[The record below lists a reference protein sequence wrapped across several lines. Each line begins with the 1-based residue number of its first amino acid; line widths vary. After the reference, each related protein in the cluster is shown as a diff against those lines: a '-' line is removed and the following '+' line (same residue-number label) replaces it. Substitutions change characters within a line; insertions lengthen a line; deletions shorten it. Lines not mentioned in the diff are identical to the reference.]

1 MIKIFFGEDRV
12 TISSAVRKEL
22 GEDYEIFEGENLSA
36 DDLPN
41 IFLGTSLFG
50 ETRKILIKDL
60 SENKTVFEKILD
72 YLKTTHDVVLW
83 ETKFD
88 KRSAIYK
95 TLSKEK
101 IEMNEFKL
109 LESMNSKEV
118 FDIFDIALRDGQRAV
133 KMVEKIQE
141 TNDPFMFVGLL
152 ASQAIKKFEFRQ
164 GRKEKRVLK
173 ELSNLDIQ
181 MKSTGI
187 EPWTLI
193 KLSLLKLSSL

>member
-1 MIKIFFGEDRV
+1 MIKIFFGDDRV

-22 GEDYEIFEGENLSA
+22 GEDYEIFEGENLSV
-36 DDLPN
+36 DDFPN

-60 SENKTVFEKILD
+60 AENKDAFERIRD
-72 YLKTTHDVVLW
+72 YLKTTHDIVLW
-83 ETKFD
+83 ETKLD

-95 TLSKEK
+95 TLLKEK
-101 IEMNEFKL
+101 VEITEFKL
-109 LESMNSKEV
+109 LAPTNSKEV
-118 FDIFDIALRDGQRAV
+118 FDIFDIALRDGQKAV
-133 KMVEKIQE
+133 KMIDKIQE

-181 MKSTGI
+181 MKSTGV
-187 EPWTLI
+187 ESWTLI
-193 KLSLLKLSSL
+193 KLSLLRLSSL

>member
-12 TISSAVRKEL
+12 TISSAVRTEL
-22 GEDYEIFEGENLSA
+22 GEDYEIFEGENLSV
-36 DDLPN
+36 DDLSN

-60 SENKTVFEKILD
+60 SENKAVFENILGF
-72 YLKTTHDVVLW
+72 LKTTHSIVIW

-95 TLSKEK
+95 TLTKEK
-101 IEMNEFKL
+101 VEMNEFKL
-109 LESMNSKEV
+109 LEPTNSKEV
-118 FDIFDIALRDGQRAV
+118 FDIFDVALRDGQRAI

>member
-1 MIKIFFGEDRV
+1 MIRIFFGEDRV

-22 GEDYEIFEGENLSA
+22 GEDYEIFEGENLSV

-50 ETRKILIKDL
+50 ETRRILIKDL
-60 SENKTVFEKILD
+60 AENKDVFEKIQD
-72 YLKTTHDVVLW
+72 YLKTTHNVVLW
-83 ETKFD
+83 ETKLD

-101 IEMNEFKL
+101 VEMTEFKL
-109 LESMNSKEV
+109 LAPTNSKEV
-118 FDIFDIALRDGQRAV
+118 FDIFDVALCDGQRAI

-181 MKSTGI
+181 MKSTSI

>member
-1 MIKIFFGEDRV
+1 MIKIFFGDDRV
-12 TISSAVRKEL
+12 TISSAIKKEL
-22 GEDYEIFEGENLSA
+22 GEEYEVFEGENLLV

-50 ETRKILIKDL
+50 EIRKILIKDL
-60 SENKTVFEKILD
+60 AENKEAFEKIQD
-72 YLKTTHDVVLW
+72 YLKTMHNVVLW
-83 ETKFD
+83 ETKLD
-88 KRSAIYK
+88 KRSSAYK
-95 TLSKEK
+95 MLVKEK
-101 IEMNEFKL
+101 IEITEFKL
-109 LESMNSKEV
+109 LEPTNSREV
-118 FDIFDIALRDGQRAV
+118 FDIFDIALRDGQKAI

-152 ASQAIKKFEFRQ
+152 ASQAIKKFEFRR
-164 GRKEKRVLK
+164 GRKEKRVLA

>member
-1 MIKIFFGEDRV
+1 MIRIFFGEDRV

-22 GEDYEIFEGENLSA
+22 GEDYEIFEGENLSV

-50 ETRKILIKDL
+50 ETRRILIKDL
-60 SENKTVFEKILD
+60 AENKDVFEKIQD
-72 YLKTTHDVVLW
+72 YLKTTHNVVLW
-83 ETKFD
+83 ETKLD

-101 IEMNEFKL
+101 VEMTEFKL
-109 LESMNSKEV
+109 LAPTNSKEV
-118 FDIFDIALRDGQRAV
+118 FDIFDVALYDGQRAI

-181 MKSTGI
+181 MKSTSI

>member
-1 MIKIFFGEDRV
+1 MIKIFFGDDRV

-22 GEDYEIFEGENLSA
+22 GEDYEIFEGENLSV
-36 DDLPN
+36 DDFPN

-60 SENKTVFEKILD
+60 AENKDAFERIRD
-72 YLKTTHDVVLW
+72 YLKTTHDIVLW
-83 ETKFD
+83 ETKLD

-95 TLSKEK
+95 TLLKEK
-101 IEMNEFKL
+101 VEITEFKL
-109 LESMNSKEV
+109 LAPTNSKEV
-118 FDIFDIALRDGQRAV
+118 FDIFDIALRDGQKAV
-133 KMVEKIQE
+133 KMIDKIQE

-181 MKSTGI
+181 MKSTGV

>member
-12 TISSAVRKEL
+12 TIFSAVRKEL
-22 GEDYEIFEGENLSA
+22 GDDYEVFDGENLSV

-41 IFLGTSLFG
+41 IFFGTSLFG

-60 SENKTVFEKILD
+60 AENKEVFEKIQD

-83 ETKFD
+83 ESKLD
-88 KRSAIYK
+88 KRSVIYK

-101 IEMNEFKL
+101 VEMTEFKL
-109 LESMNSKEV
+109 LEPTNSKEV
-118 FDIFDIALRDGQRAV
+118 FDIFDIALRDGQKAI

-152 ASQAIKKFEFRQ
+152 ASQAIKKFEYRQ

-181 MKSTGI
+181 MKSTSI

>member
-22 GEDYEIFEGENLSA
+22 GEDYEIFEGENLSV
-36 DDLPN
+36 DDLSN

-60 SENKTVFEKILD
+60 SENKAVFENILGF
-72 YLKTTHDVVLW
+72 LKTTHSIVLW

-101 IEMNEFKL
+101 VEMNEFKL
-109 LESMNSKEV
+109 LEPTNSKEV
-118 FDIFDIALRDGQRAV
+118 FDIFDVALCDGQRAI